1 MNAPSETQQSRLD
14 RLVSTR
20 IFRPIVGK
28 ALLIFLGVLPGLL
41 LLADIH
47 AFAVNIPF
55 MDDWQFVPLL
65 EKARNGTLTFQEL
78 WAPHDEHRLLLP
90 RIIIIV
96 SMFASGGDYRVQS
109 FVTFSVVAVISAC
122 LLWLMMR
129 LNGNKNS
136 VLWTWV
142 LANIALFSPIQF
154 HNWLWP
160 MQFAYFLPYTFLAL
174 CFCTLYARV
183 PALPKFALA
192 AIFALAGNCSF
203 VQGNLIWP
211 AALPIILFAPDIL
224 RNGVRRNFAIAWVVL
239 GTIAE
244 TFYFWGLEHNAAI
257 SDYAYGHDGVP
268 PTVSTLRQL
277 QEHPVDTIF
286 RMGLFILG
294 MFGNSIARGFPVSN
308 NLVFSQ
314 ICGTIVLILA
324 LIGLA
329 MAWRR
334 GLFFNR
340 ALPWACLLLFTFLT
354 AAFVCV
360 GRVWRSDYQPLTP
373 RYTTFGAFCIVALI
387 ALLASAFSGL
397 EKELS
402 RSDSIP
408 VRWSKVVCWTQGLL
422 VGLYLCVQGINW
434 TYGQHLMAEWNLTRW
449 HARARLHFLGKLPTY
464 SGPNLLGGS
473 EEIIAVM
480 AGILEKLDMLQ
491 PPRAADLRISA
502 LGREVAAEGAKKGR
516 FDALT
521 IRGPDGWRAS
531 GSAISTGGRSADAV
545 LLGMQNGDG
554 EWVAIAAGTPIGPPQ
569 YHFRSTR
576 MDWEFL
582 ALPGPQKR
590 GEWEIDLPPDAFG
603 ERRRGVL
610 RAWALDFRRRLL
622 YQLLGDQE
630 FAAVSEMDR
639 PFEEAPVNEKEVQPA
654 LIIAR

>member
-1 MNAPSETQQSRLD
+1 MNASCKAQKSGFGRLA
-14 RLVSTR
+14 STR
-20 IFRPIVGK
+20 IFRPVVGK
-28 ALLIFLGVLPGLL
+28 VLLIFLGVLPALL

-65 EKARNGTLTFQEL
+65 ERAKNGTLTFREL

-90 RIIIIV
+90 RIVIIV
-96 SMFASGGDYRVQS
+96 SMFATGGDYRVQS
-109 FVTFSVVAVISAC
+109 FITFSVVAVMSAC
-122 LLWLMMR
+122 LLWLMVR
-129 LNGNKNS
+129 LNGSRSS

-174 CFCTLYARV
+174 CFCTLYARI
-183 PALPKFALA
+183 PTLPKFMLA
-192 AIFALAGNCSF
+192 AVFALAGNCSF

-224 RNGVRRNFAIAWVVL
+224 TKGVRRNFAIAWVVL
-239 GTIAE
+239 GTAAA

-268 PTVSTLRQL
+268 PTISTLREL
-277 QEHPVDTIF
+277 EEHPANTIF
-286 RMGLFILG
+286 RMGLFVLG

-308 NLVFSQ
+308 NLVFSR
-314 ICGTIVLILA
+314 IWGAIVLVLA

-334 GLFFNR
+334 RLFFNR

-354 AAFVCV
+354 AGFVCV
-360 GRVWRSDYQPLTP
+360 GRVWRGEYQPLTP

-387 ALLASAFSGL
+387 ALLYSAFSGL

-402 RSDSIP
+402 RSDYVP
-408 VRWSKVVCWTQGLL
+408 VRWSNVVFWTQGLL
-422 VGLYLCVQGINW
+422 VGLYLCIQWNNW
-434 TYGQHLMAEWNLTRW
+434 TYGQHLMEEWNLTRW
-449 HARARLHFLGKLPTY
+449 HARARLHFLGKVATY
-464 SGPNLLGGS
+464 SGPNLLGGN

-480 AGILEKLDMLQ
+480 AGSLEKLGMLQ

-502 LGREVAAEGAKKGR
+502 LGKEITSEGSKKGR
-516 FDALT
+516 FDRL
-521 IRGPDGWRAS
+521 IVCGPDGWRAS
-531 GSAISTGGRSADAV
+531 GSALSIRGRAADAV
-545 LLGMQNGDG
+545 VLGVQNADG
-554 EWVAIAAGTPIGPPQ
+554 EWVAIAAGTPVSPPR
-569 YHFRSTR
+569 YLDKNTR

-582 ALPGPQKR
+582 ALSGPQKR
-590 GEWEIDLPPDAFG
+590 GEWEIDLPPNAFG
-603 ERRRGVL
+603 EQRSGLL
-610 RAWALDFRRRLL
+610 RAWALDFRRQVL
-622 YQLLGDQE
+622 YQLPGDQE
-630 FAAVSEMDR
+630 FAVIPEMDR
-639 PFEEAPVNEKEVQPA
+639 PAVMEKS
-654 LIIAR
+654 LNKL